1 MTDSQRERFQALRVR
16 AERLVQ
22 SIYNQEFEASQQNV
36 SKLLQELQ
44 TYQIELELQ
53 NEELI
58 SAQTKLEESRSEYRH
73 LFEYAPVGY
82 FVFDENG
89 IIIDANTTG
98 LEMLKIRLGQRNLLR
113 KPFLVYLHTDDRK
126 TFVQHI
132 HRVIESGERQSCEL
146 KLLRKD
152 KSVFHAEIQSVPIY
166 YKESNEQTR
175 IRSAIID
182 ITLRHNMKQELISE
196 REKAL
201 QAAKFMNEFLAN
213 MSHEIRTPLA
223 GVIGFAE
230 VLEEELPEEHQE
242 VAKIISSGGNRLLN
256 TLNSVL
262 DFARLQAQSPSIL
275 LTPTNI
281 ANRVEEQ
288 CRLLK
293 PLADQKDLHLGFNAT
308 QRDIY
313 ALVDTNFLDR
323 IISNL
328 LSNAIKYTEKG
339 SIKVSVN
346 KVGEMV
352 NISVED
358 TGIGINDNFL
368 PHLFEPFRQEHMGD
382 NRPFEG
388 VGLGLSITKRL
399 IDLMEGEITVE
410 SEQNA
415 GTTFTVSF
423 LKLDNDLRFFNNQS
437 PVNTNG
443 KHTITDLSNFNV
455 LVVEDNWETAQL
467 VKRILKKHCSLSIV
481 TNIEDALDA
490 FNANDFNVALI
501 DVNLGEA
508 RTGTQLLHKLRKIPD
523 KGPFYGVAFTAY
535 ALPSDQANFISQGFD
550 DYLAK
555 PFTKSA
561 LMDLLERASHVTA
574 PSTTDAT
581 AASA

>member
-1 MTDSQRERFQALRVR
+1 MTDSQRERFQALRIR

-58 SAQTKLEESRSEYRH
+58 NAQTKLEESRSEYRH
-73 LFEYAPVGY
+73 LFEFAPVGY

-89 IIIDANTTG
+89 IIVDANSTG
-98 LEMLKIRLGQRNLLR
+98 LDLLKIRLGQRNLLR
-113 KPFLVYLHTDDRK
+113 KPFLVYLHGDDRK
-126 TFVQHI
+126 KFVHHI
-132 HRVIESGERQSCEL
+132 HRVIESGEHQTSEL
-146 KLLRKD
+146 KLVRKD
-152 KSVFHAEIQSVPIY
+152 KSIFHAEIQSVPIY
-166 YKESNEQTR
+166 HKDSNEHIR
-175 IRSAIID
+175 VRSAITD
-182 ITLRHNMKQELISE
+182 ITLRHEMQQELIAE

-230 VLEEELPEEHQE
+230 VLEEELPDEHQE

-293 PLADQKDLHLGFNAT
+293 PLADQKELHLGFSAAD
-308 QRDIY
+308 REIY

-323 IISNL
+323 IVSNL
-328 LSNAIKYTEKG
+328 LSNAIKYTEEG
-339 SIKVSVN
+339 SVKVTVGREKDMVAIK
-346 KVGEMV
+346 
-352 NISVED
+352 VED
-358 TGIGINDNFL
+358 TGIGIDEGFF
-368 PHLFEPFRQEHMGD
+368 PYLFEPFRQEHMGD

-399 IDLMEGEITVE
+399 IDLMEGDIEVE
-410 SEQNA
+410 STPDE
-415 GTTFTVSF
+415 GTCFTVSF
-423 LKLDNDLRFFNNQS
+423 LRLDNDLRFFENDRA
-437 PVNTNG
+437 VYTNG
-443 KHTITDLSNFNV
+443 STEKPDLSNYNI
-455 LVVEDNWETAQL
+455 LVVEDNWETAKL
-467 VKRILKKHCSLSIV
+467 VKRILRSYCPLKVASNV
-481 TNIEDALDA
+481 EEALKVYKEE
-490 FNANDFNVALI
+490 DFNVALI
-501 DVNLGEA
+501 DVNLGEEI
-508 RTGTQLLHKLRKIPD
+508 TGTQLLHQLRNIPG
-523 KGPFYGVAFTAY
+523 KAPFYGVAFTAY

-561 LMDLLERASHVTA
+561 LLELLKRAKAPAAERLTA
-574 PSTTDAT
+574 
-581 AASA
+581 

>member
-82 FVFDENG
+82 FVFDEKG

-113 KPFLVYLHTDDRK
+113 KPFLVYLHGDDRK

-146 KLLRKD
+146 KLMRKD
-152 KSVFHAEIQSVPIY
+152 KTVFHAEIQSVPIY
-166 YKESNEQTR
+166 YKESTEQIR

-182 ITLRHNMKQELISE
+182 ITLRQNMKQELISE

-293 PLADQKDLHLGFNAT
+293 PLADQKDLHLSFSAKD
-308 QRDIY
+308 RDVY

-328 LSNAIKYTEKG
+328 LSNAIKYTEEG

-346 KVGEMV
+346 TAGDMT
-352 NISVED
+352 NIHVED
-358 TGIGINDNFL
+358 TGIGIDDSFL

-399 IDLMEGEITVE
+399 VDLMEGDIQVNSTLDE
-410 SEQNA
+410 
-415 GTTFTVSF
+415 GTRFTVSF
-423 LKLDNDLRFFNNQS
+423 LKLDNDLRFFNNNQA

-443 KHTITDLSNFNV
+443 QHPKTDLSNFNV

-467 VKRILKKHCSLSIV
+467 VKRILTPRCSLTVV
-481 TNIEDALDA
+481 TNIDDALEA
-490 FNANDFNVALI
+490 FETEAYNVALI
-501 DVNLGEA
+501 DVNLGEE
-508 RTGTQLLHKLRKIPD
+508 RTGTQLLHKLRKVPGKD
-523 KGPFYGVAFTAY
+523 PFYGVAFTAY

-561 LMDLLERASHVTA
+561 LIDLLERANHLITV
-574 PSTTDAT
+574 
-581 AASA
+581 

>member
-1 MTDSQRERFQALRVR
+1 MTDSQRERFQALRIR

-58 SAQTKLEESRSEYRH
+58 NAQTKLEESRSEYRH
-73 LFEYAPVGY
+73 LFEFAPVGY

-89 IIIDANTTG
+89 IIIDANSTG
-98 LEMLKIRLGQRNLLR
+98 LDLLKIRLGQRNLVR
-113 KPFLVYLHTDDRK
+113 KPFLVYLHGDDRK
-126 TFVQHI
+126 NFVQHI
-132 HRVIESGERQSCEL
+132 HRVIESGEHQRCEL
-146 KLLRKD
+146 KLVRKD
-152 KSVFHAEIQSVPIY
+152 KSVFYAEMQSVPIY
-166 YKESNEQTR
+166 YKDSDEH
-175 IRSAIID
+175 IRVRTAITD
-182 ITLRHNMKQELISE
+182 ITLRHQMQEELIEE

-230 VLEEELPEEHQE
+230 VLEEELPDEHQE

-293 PLADQKDLHLGFNAT
+293 PLADQKDLHLGFNAKD
-308 QRDIY
+308 REIY

-323 IISNL
+323 IVSNL
-328 LSNAIKYTEKG
+328 LSNAIKYTEEG
-339 SIKVSVN
+339 SIKVSVL
-346 KVGEMV
+346 KSGDL
-352 NISVED
+352 VEIQVTD
-358 TGIGINDNFL
+358 TGIGIDESFF
-368 PHLFEPFRQEHMGD
+368 PYLFEPFRQEHMGD

-399 IDLMEGEITVE
+399 VDLMEGEIRVE
-410 SEQNA
+410 STPEE
-415 GTTFTVSF
+415 GTCFTVSF
-423 LKLDNDLRFFNNQS
+423 LKLDNDLRFFENDR
-437 PVNTNG
+437 PLFTNG
-443 KHTITDLSNFNV
+443 STEKHDLSNHNV

-467 VKRILKKHCSLSIV
+467 VKRILRRYCPLTVVS
-481 TNIEDALDA
+481 NIEEAV
-490 FNANDFNVALI
+490 NVYTKESFNVALI
-501 DVNLGEA
+501 DVNLGQEK
-508 RTGTQLLHKLRKIPD
+508 TGTQLLHQLRKIPGKD
-523 KGPFYGVAFTAY
+523 PFYGVAFTAY

-561 LMDLLERASHVTA
+561 LLELLKRAKTSNSQNV
-574 PSTTDAT
+574 SV
-581 AASA
+581 

>member
-1 MTDSQRERFQALRVR
+1 MSSMTDSQRERFQALRVR

-36 SKLLQELQ
+36 SNLLQELQ

-58 SAQTKLEESRSEYRH
+58 NAQTRLEESRSEYRH
-73 LFEYAPVGY
+73 LFEFAPVGY
-82 FVFDENG
+82 FVFDKNG
-89 IIIDANTTG
+89 IIVDVNSTG
-98 LEMLKIRLGQRNLLR
+98 LDMLMIQLGQRNLLH
-113 KPFLVYLHTDDRK
+113 KPFLVYLHSNDRK
-126 TFVQHI
+126 KFVEHI
-132 HRVIESGERQSCEL
+132 HRVIESGEHQTCEL
-146 KLLRKD
+146 KLVRND
-152 KSVFHAEIQSVPIY
+152 KRVFYAEMQSVPIY
-166 YKESNEQTR
+166 YKNSDEHTR
-175 IRSAIID
+175 VRSAIID
-182 ITLRHNMKQELISE
+182 ITLRYEMQQELITE

-201 QAAKFMNEFLAN
+201 QAATFMNEFLAN

-293 PLADQKDLHLGFNAT
+293 PLADQKELHLGFNASESE
-308 QRDIY
+308 IY

-323 IISNL
+323 ILSNL
-328 LSNAIKYTEKG
+328 LSNAIKYTEGG
-339 SIKVSVN
+339 SIQVGVGIENDMVAIKV
-346 KVGEMV
+346 K
-352 NISVED
+352 D
-358 TGIGINDNFL
+358 TGIGIDESFL
-368 PHLFEPFRQEHMGD
+368 PLLFEPFRQEHMGD

-399 IDLMEGEITVE
+399 IDLMEGEIHVDSTP
-410 SEQNA
+410 NK
-415 GTTFTVSF
+415 GTCVTVSF
-423 LKLDNDLRFFNNQS
+423 LKLDNDFRFFESDQ
-437 PVNTNG
+437 
-443 KHTITDLSNFNV
+443 ITYTSNSEEPLDFSDYHV

-467 VKRILKKHCSLSIV
+467 VKRMLRKYCQPTVV
-481 TNIEDALDA
+481 TNIEDAIQVYQKE
-490 FNANDFNVALI
+490 DFNVALI
-501 DVNLGEA
+501 DVNLGLNE
-508 RTGTQLLHKLRKIPD
+508 TGIQLLHQLRKIPGKD
-523 KGPFYGVAFTAY
+523 PFHAIAFTAY
-535 ALPSDQANFISQGFD
+535 ALPSDQAMFISHGFD

-561 LMDLLERASHVTA
+561 LLDSIKRAKILTQ
-574 PSTTDAT
+574 
-581 AASA
+581 

>member
-1 MTDSQRERFQALRVR
+1 MTDSQRERFQALRIR

-58 SAQTKLEESRSEYRH
+58 NAQTKLEESRSEYRH
-73 LFEYAPVGY
+73 LFEFAPVGY
-82 FVFDENG
+82 FVFDDNG
-89 IIIDANTTG
+89 IIVDANSTG
-98 LEMLKIRLGQRNLLR
+98 LDLLKIRLGQRNLLK
-113 KPFLVYLHTDDRK
+113 KPFLVYLHTEYRK
-126 TFVQHI
+126 KFVHHI
-132 HRVIESGERQSCEL
+132 HRVIESGEHQTCEL
-146 KLLRKD
+146 KLVRKD
-152 KSVFHAEIQSVPIY
+152 KSVFHAEMQSVPIY
-166 YKESNEQTR
+166 YKDSNEQIR
-175 IRSAIID
+175 VRSAIMD
-182 ITLRHNMKQELISE
+182 ITLRHEMQQELISE

-293 PLADQKDLHLGFNAT
+293 PLADQKELHLGFSAAD
-308 QRDIY
+308 REIY

-323 IISNL
+323 IVSNL
-328 LSNAIKYTEKG
+328 LSNAIKYTEEG
-339 SIKVSVN
+339 SIKVIVA
-346 KVGEMV
+346 KEDDMV
-352 NISVED
+352 NIRVED
-358 TGIGINDNFL
+358 TGIGIDEGFL
-368 PHLFEPFRQEHMGD
+368 PYLFEPFRQEHMGD

-399 IDLMEGEITVE
+399 VDLMEGDIFVDSTP
-410 SEQNA
+410 SE
-415 GTTFTVSF
+415 GTCFTVSF
-423 LKLDNDLRFFNNQS
+423 LKLDNDLRFFENDRG
-437 PVNTNG
+437 PYANG
-443 KHTITDLSNFNV
+443 SAKQHDFSNYNV

-467 VKRILKKHCSLSIV
+467 VKRILRSYCPLTVVH
-481 TNIEDALDA
+481 NIEDAVNA
-490 FNANDFNVALI
+490 FSEDDFNVALI
-501 DVNLGEA
+501 DVNLGEEK
-508 RTGTQLLHKLRKIPD
+508 TGTQLLHQLRNISAKD
-523 KGPFYGVAFTAY
+523 SFYGIAFTAY

-561 LMDLLERASHVTA
+561 LLESLSRAKVIA
-574 PSTTDAT
+574 PQKVP
-581 AASA
+581 AA

>member
-58 SAQTKLEESRSEYRH
+58 NAQTKLEESRSEYRH

-82 FVFDENG
+82 FVFDDKG
-89 IIIDANTTG
+89 VIIDANTTG
-98 LEMLKIRLGQRNLLR
+98 MEMLQIRLGQRHLFR
-113 KPFLVYLHTDDRK
+113 KPFLVYLSGPDRK
-126 TFVQHI
+126 RFVQHI
-132 HRVIESGERQSCEL
+132 HRVIQSGERQSCEL
-146 KLLRKD
+146 ELIKKD
-152 KSVFHAEIQSVPIY
+152 KTVFYAEMQSVPIY
-166 YKESNEQTR
+166 KEGSDQIR

-182 ITLRHNMKQELISE
+182 ITDRHEMEEELISE

-281 ANRVEEQ
+281 ADRVEEQ

-293 PLADQKDLHLGFNAT
+293 PLADQKELHLGFSAT
-308 QRDIY
+308 NRDLY

-328 LSNAIKYTEKG
+328 LSNAIKYTEEG
-339 SIKVSVN
+339 VIKVSV
-346 KVGEMV
+346 ESDDDMV
-352 NISVED
+352 SIHVTD
-358 TGIGINDNFL
+358 TGIGIDQSFL

-399 IDLMEGEITVE
+399 IDLMEGEIEVE
-410 SEQNA
+410 STLEE
-415 GTTFTVSF
+415 GTCFTVRF
-423 LKLDNDLRFFNNQS
+423 LKLDNDLRFFDK
-437 PVNTNG
+437 NG
-443 KHTITDLSNFNV
+443 VTKESEPCNHHDFSSYNV

-467 VKRILKKHCSLSIV
+467 VKRILSKYCKLTIANSIDDA
-481 TNIEDALDA
+481 IEA
-490 FNANDFNVALI
+490 FIKDTFNVALI
-501 DVNLGEA
+501 DVNLGED
-508 RTGTQLLHKLRKIPD
+508 RTGIQLLHQLRNITGKD
-523 KGPFYGVAFTAY
+523 PFYGVAFTAY
-535 ALPSDQANFISQGFD
+535 ALPSDQATFMSQGFD

-555 PFTKSA
+555 PFTKTA
-561 LMDLLERASHVTA
+561 LLDLLKRANLV
-574 PSTTDAT
+574 PV
-581 AASA
+581 

>member
-1 MTDSQRERFQALRVR
+1 MTDSQRERFQALRIR

-58 SAQTKLEESRSEYRH
+58 NAQTKLEESRSEYRH
-73 LFEYAPVGY
+73 LFEFAPVGY

-89 IIIDANTTG
+89 IIVDANSTG
-98 LEMLKIRLGQRNLLR
+98 LDLLKIRLGQRNLLR
-113 KPFLVYLHTDDRK
+113 KPFLVYLHGDDRK
-126 TFVQHI
+126 KFVQHI
-132 HRVIESGERQSCEL
+132 HRVIESGEHQTCEL
-146 KLLRKD
+146 KLVRKD
-152 KSVFHAEIQSVPIY
+152 KSVFYAEMQSVPIY
-166 YKESNEQTR
+166 YNDSTKHIR
-175 IRSAIID
+175 VRSAVID
-182 ITLRHNMKQELISE
+182 ITMRHEMQQELISE

-293 PLADQKDLHLGFNAT
+293 PLADQKDLHMGFSAT
-308 QRDIY
+308 DREIY

-328 LSNAIKYTEKG
+328 LSNAIKYTEEG
-339 SIKVSVN
+339 SIKVLVTKEN
-346 KVGEMV
+346 DMV
-352 NISVED
+352 AIKVED
-358 TGIGINDNFL
+358 TGIGIDQGFL
-368 PHLFEPFRQEHMGD
+368 PYLFEPFRQEHMGD

-399 IDLMEGEITVE
+399 VDLMEGEIDIQSTPGE
-410 SEQNA
+410 
-415 GTTFTVSF
+415 GTCFTVSF
-423 LKLDNDLRFFNNQS
+423 LKLDSDLRFFENDRMMY
-437 PVNTNG
+437 VNG
-443 KHTITDLSNFNV
+443 SKEIPDFSDYNV

-467 VKRILKKHCSLSIV
+467 VKRILRKYCPLTVV
-481 TNIEDALDA
+481 TNIEDAVAAYNKEDY
-490 FNANDFNVALI
+490 NVALI
-501 DVNLGEA
+501 DVNLGQDK
-508 RTGTQLLHKLRKIPD
+508 TGTQLLHQLRNIPGKD
-523 KGPFYGVAFTAY
+523 PFYGIAFTAY

-561 LMDLLERASHVTA
+561 LLEMLTRAKV
-574 PSTTDAT
+574 PKQQNV
-581 AASA
+581 SAV